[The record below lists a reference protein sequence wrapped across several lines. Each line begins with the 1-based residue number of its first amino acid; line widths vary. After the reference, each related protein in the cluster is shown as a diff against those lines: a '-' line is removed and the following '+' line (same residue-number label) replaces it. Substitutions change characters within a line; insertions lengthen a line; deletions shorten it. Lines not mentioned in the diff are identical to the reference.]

1 MLFCISVLFLIF
13 DRIQYQHSV
22 KQKARWKLWDVW
34 RKKKKHFSIVIG
46 LQALFALASA
56 AGWSVQWWNEKTI
69 LFSQDVTA
77 AVRCLSQDNET
88 GATLLSQTNPVGVFL
103 RLFLQT
109 KV

>member
-34 RKKKKHFSIVIG
+34 RKKTKQFSIVIG

-56 AGWSVQWWNEKTI
+56 AGWSVQWWNENTI

-77 AVRCLSQDNET
+77 AVWCPSQDNET